1 METTPSTET
10 QSKAGFITRFI
21 RWLFSWRTVR
31 RGLIALVGLITFVA
45 LLITEENWR
54 GKHDWERYKSE
65 WEAKG
70 ERFDLAGV
78 APPPVPDDQNFF
90 MAPIWAGVLNKQ
102 WDPKT
107 QDWKLRDTNIIDRL
121 RMQRDAN
128 LPGVES
134 PNGGGSWEKGRITDL
149 KPWQDY
155 YRQAALQTNLF
166 PVPPQSRAP
175 AEDVLLAL
183 SKSDSAIEE
192 LRQASRRPY
201 ARFPI
206 NYDAGFDAVAASLDH
221 FAELKRCAQMLQLR
235 TIAELQLGRTE
246 DALADTKL
254 MLGLTDALRTEPFL
268 ISHLVR
274 VALASITLQPIW
286 EGLAQHKWSDSQL
299 AELGE
304 ALAKEDFLA
313 DYQFAMRG
321 ERACGNE
328 AMARYRVGHFST
340 GSDNAQDLPRWLMP
354 GGFFYQNQIVVD
366 RLYQQFSLPAVDA
379 AARRVHVEM
388 CTTNALNAAL
398 GARTPYTI
406 FARLLFPA
414 FQKAALRFARLQA
427 SSDMASVACALERYR
442 LAHGDY
448 PATLDAIAPQF
459 IDKVPHDIINGQPLH
474 YRRTDD
480 PPPQGSGAAAGRFV
494 IYSVGWNEKDDGGT
508 VVVKKSGTPDIEQ
521 GDWVWQIPK

>member
-1 METTPSTET
+1 
-10 QSKAGFITRFI
+10 
-21 RWLFSWRTVR
+21 
-31 RGLIALVGLITFVA
+31 
-45 LLITEENWR
+45 
-54 GKHDWERYKSE
+54 
-65 WEAKG
+65 
-70 ERFDLAGV
+70 
-78 APPPVPDDQNFF
+78 
-90 MAPIWAGVLNKQ
+90 
-102 WDPKT
+102 
-107 QDWKLRDTNIIDRL
+107 
-121 RMQRDAN
+121 
-128 LPGVES
+128 
-134 PNGGGSWEKGRITDL
+134 
-149 KPWQDY
+149 
-155 YRQAALQTNLF
+155 
-166 PVPPQSRAP
+166 
-175 AEDVLLAL
+175 
-183 SKSDSAIEE
+183 
-192 LRQASRRPY
+192 
-201 ARFPI
+201 
-206 NYDAGFDAVAASLDH
+206 
-221 FAELKRCAQMLQLR
+221 MLQLR

-274 VALASITLQPIW
+274 VALASITLQPMW

-304 ALAKEDFLA
+304 VLAKEDFLA

-414 FQKAALRFARLQA
+414 FQKAALRFARIQTSA
-427 SSDMASVACALERYR
+427 DMASVACALERYR

-448 PATLDAIAPQF
+448 PGALDALAPKF

-480 PPPQGSGAAAGRFV
+480 PPPQGSGAAGGRFV

>member
-10 QSKAGFITRFI
+10 QSKAGFITRFV

-70 ERFDLAGV
+70 ERFDMAGV

-107 QDWKLRDTNIIDRL
+107 EDWKLRDTNIVDRL

-128 LPGVES
+128 LLGVES

-166 PVPPQSRAP
+166 PVPPQPRAP

-304 ALAKEDFLA
+304 VLAKEDFLA

-414 FQKAALRFARLQA
+414 FQKAALRFARIQTSA
-427 SSDMASVACALERYR
+427 DMASVACALERYR

-448 PATLDAIAPQF
+448 PGALDALAPKF

-480 PPPQGSGAAAGRFV
+480 PPPQGSGTAGGRFV

>member
-1 METTPSTET
+1 METTSSIET
-10 QSKAGFITRFI
+10 QSKTGFITRCL

-45 LLITEENWR
+45 LLATEENWR
-54 GKHDWERYKSE
+54 GKRDWERYKSE

-70 ERFDLAGV
+70 ERFDPASV

-90 MAPIWAGVLNKQ
+90 MAPIWAGALNKQ

-107 QDWKLRDTNIIDRL
+107 EDWKLRDTNLVGRL
-121 RMQRDAN
+121 QMQREIN
-128 LPGVES
+128 LAGVEG

-155 YRQAALQTNLF
+155 YRQAAMQTNMF
-166 PVPPQSRAP
+166 PVPPQSRTP

-183 SKSDSAIEE
+183 SKYDSAIEE
-192 LRQASRRPY
+192 LRQASGRPY

-206 NYDAGFDAVAASLDH
+206 NYDVGFDPSLLDH
-221 FAELKRCAQMLQLR
+221 FSTLKRCMQVLQLR

-254 MLGLTDALRTEPFL
+254 MLRLTDAIRTEPFL

-274 VALASITLQPIW
+274 IALASVTLQPIW
-286 EGLAQHKWSDSQL
+286 EGLAQHKWSDAQL
-299 AELGE
+299 IELEG

-321 ERACGNE
+321 ERACANE
-328 AMARYRVGHFST
+328 AMARYRAGRFST
-340 GSDNAQDLPRWLMP
+340 GSGSAQDLPRWLMP
-354 GGFFYQNQIVVD
+354 GGFFYQNQIVVN

-379 AARRVHVEM
+379 AARRVYVER
-388 CTTNALNAAL
+388 CTTNALVAVL
-398 GARTPYTI
+398 GRRTPYTI

-414 FQKAALRFARLQA
+414 FQKAALRFARIQ
-427 SSDMASVACALERYR
+427 SSADMASVACALERYR

-448 PATLDAIAPQF
+448 PDTLDALAPKF
-459 IDKVPHDIINGQPLH
+459 IDKVPHDIINGQLLH

-480 PPPQGSGAAAGRFV
+480 GRFV
-494 IYSVGWNEKDDGGT
+494 LYSVGWNETDNGGT
-508 VVVKKSGTPDIEQ
+508 VGLKKSGALDMEQ
-521 GDWVWQIPK
+521 GDWVWRYPK